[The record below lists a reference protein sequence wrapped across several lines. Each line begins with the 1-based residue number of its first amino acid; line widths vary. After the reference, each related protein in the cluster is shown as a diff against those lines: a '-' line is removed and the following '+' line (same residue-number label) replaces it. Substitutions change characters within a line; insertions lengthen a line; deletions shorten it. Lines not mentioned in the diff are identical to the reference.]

1 MLLIGNGKVFTR
13 DDKNPLIENG
23 AVLIDGKVIKAIG
36 KTDDL
41 KKQYP
46 EAEYKDAKGRLVM
59 PGFINTHMHYYS
71 TFARG
76 MALDSPPA
84 TMFSMILENLWW
96 KLDKQLTLDDVYY
109 SAVGPMLDQIH
120 SGVTTVI
127 DHHASPYA
135 VPGSLFKI
143 AEAAKDLGI
152 RSNLCY
158 EISDRDGEK
167 IKDQGI
173 AESVDFVKHCNE
185 QKDDMIKGL
194 FGMHAS
200 MTISDKTL
208 DEVMAAAASVNSGF
222 HVHSAEGIE
231 DVADALAKYRMRVI
245 ERWYKKGVLNDK
257 SIAVHCI
264 HVTDDEIGMLK
275 DSNVAVVHNPES
287 NMGNAVGV
295 SPILDMMDKGVL
307 LGLGT
312 DGYTADMTESYKVAG
327 ILQRHATAKP
337 FVAWGEVPQMLF
349 ENNAIIANRY
359 LDGKVGKLQE
369 GAYADVI
376 IVDYQPPTPM
386 TADNCNGHIL
396 FGVTGRHVDTT
407 IVNGKVI
414 MDERQLVN
422 IDEAALMARS
432 RELAA
437 DLWKRI

>member
-13 DDKNPLIENG
+13 DDKNQFIDNG

-36 KTDDL
+36 KTEDL

-76 MALDSPPA
+76 MSLDSPPA

-96 KLDKQLTLDDVYY
+96 KLDKQLTLEDVYY
-109 SAVGPMLDQIH
+109 SAVGPMLDQIK

-135 VPGSLFKI
+135 VKGSLFKI

-158 EISDRDGEK
+158 EISDRDGAK
-167 IKDQGI
+167 IKDEGI
-173 AESVDFVKHCNE
+173 AESVDFVKYCQE

-208 DEVMAAAASVNSGF
+208 DEVVTAAKGLNTGI

-231 DVADALAKYRMRVI
+231 DVADALAKYKMRVV
-245 ERWYKKGVLNDK
+245 ERWYKKGVLDEK

-275 DSNVAVVHNPES
+275 DSGTAVVHNPES

-295 SPILDMMDKGVL
+295 SPILKMMDKGVL

-327 ILQRHATAKP
+327 ILQRHNEAKP
-337 FVAWGEVPQMLF
+337 FVAWGEVPTMLF
-349 ENNAIIANRY
+349 ENNKIITNRY
-359 LDGKVGKLQE
+359 LDGHVGTLKE

-376 IVDYQPPTPM
+376 IVDYNPPTPM
-386 TADNCNGHIL
+386 DAGNINGHIL

-407 IVNGKVI
+407 IVNGKI
-414 MDERQLVN
+414 LMDERKLVN
-422 IDEAALMARS
+422 IDEEALMARS
-432 RELAA
+432 RELATA
-437 DLWKRI
+437 LWNRI